1 MTEKVIRSL
10 RDTSYGRW
18 VALILV
24 SITMF
29 FAYMFV
35 DVLSPLKDLLE
46 TKRGWSSENF
56 GTVGGSE
63 FVLNVF
69 IFFLIFAG
77 IILDKIGIR
86 KTALLAGFLMLVG
99 AGIKFYGVSDYF
111 SPESGLYQAL
121 NGFSLFGLIDPLP
134 GSAVMACIG
143 FAIFGCGVE
152 MAGITVSKALVKWF
166 NGKELALAMGLEM
179 AIARLGVFAVFRLTP
194 VLADGQYIAKP
205 VAVATL
211 FLLIGFLSFLCYFFL
226 DRKLDQQEKIEVA
239 PEDEFKIADLK
250 AIFTSKTF
258 LIVAG
263 LCVLYYSAIFPFQKF
278 AADMLSSRLEIS
290 ARDASNLFSFFPI
303 GAMVLTPLL
312 GFFLDTR
319 GKGATMLIIGALLM
333 LSCHLI
339 FALTPNFTYP
349 VAIAAIV
356 ILGISFSLVPAALW
370 PSVPKLVNIKV
381 LGSSYAVIFWIQNI
395 GLLCVPIIIGGTLD
409 RANPGVGKNLSEV
422 RMEIDAIG
430 SFQQELVDPD
440 TYNVTTKDFG
450 NTLRQDIEDLQLVY
464 RNYEKRMDKIGK
476 IREDINQILAN
487 NDKLT
492 ERQQE
497 TIANLQA
504 SINRMEEVKGSTLYN
519 YRKPMLIFASFG
531 VMAFL
536 LGIWL
541 KIEDRRKG
549 YGLELPNRKKK

>member
-1 MTEKVIRSL
+1 MTEKIIRSL

-18 VALILV
+18 LALIFL

-69 IFFLIFAG
+69 VFFLIFAG
-77 IILDKIGIR
+77 VILDKIGIR
-86 KTALLAGFLMLVG
+86 RTAILSGFLMLIG

-111 SPESGLYQAL
+111 SSESGLYQAL
-121 NGFSLFGLIDPLP
+121 DGFSLFGLIDALP

-152 MAGITVSKALVKWF
+152 MAGITVSKAIVKWF
-166 NGKELALAMGLEM
+166 TGRELALAMGLEM
-179 AIARLGVFAVFRLTP
+179 AIARLGVFAVFRITP
-194 VLADGQYIAKP
+194 VLAAGEFITKP

-211 FLLIGFLSFLCYFFL
+211 FLLIGFLSFCCYFVL
-226 DRKLDQQEKIEVA
+226 DRKLDKQENIEVS
-239 PEDEFKIADLK
+239 PEDEFKISDLK
-250 AIFTSKTF
+250 AIFTSRTF

-278 AADMLSSRLEIS
+278 AVDMLSSRLEIS
-290 ARDASNLFSFFPI
+290 AHAASNLFSYFPI

-333 LSCHLI
+333 MSCHLI

-349 VAIAAIV
+349 IAICAIV

-370 PSVPKLVNIKV
+370 PSVPKLVDVKV

-395 GLLCVPIIIGGTLD
+395 GLLCVPIIISGALD
-409 RANPGVGKNLSEV
+409 RANPGVGKNLSAV
-422 RMEIDAIG
+422 RMEIDAM
-430 SFQQELVDPD
+430 STLQQNFVGLD
-440 TYNVTTKDFG
+440 TYNITAQDFG
-450 NTLRQDIEDLQLVY
+450 TTLGETIDDLRLTY
-464 RNYEKRMDKIGK
+464 RNYEKRMDKINQT
-476 IREDINQILAN
+476 REDIGYLL
-487 NDKLT
+487 DSELT
-492 ERQQE
+492 EKQLE

-504 SINRMEEVKGSTLYN
+504 SINRVEEVQGSTLYN

-541 KIEDRRKG
+541 KIEDRRRG
-549 YGLELPNRKKK
+549 FGLELPNRKKK